1 MRQRQVPGKT
11 GDEVTDASM
20 QDVTFSFGQGLKILE
35 GFSFE
40 AEKGEFVYLFGE
52 NGSGKS
58 TVLKILC
65 GVMRARGGTVTIL
78 GKDPYCNPE
87 ILKRTGVVVDG
98 MGFYGECSLRENV
111 LLFAREKG
119 LKDGAEQ
126 ALDHYIKLWGIDF
139 DTRYKRGSHGMRK
152 IAQLTLSLV
161 NNPDILIWDEP
172 ELALD
177 EKRQEV
183 LLTLLQEHKS
193 KGKTV
198 IVAGTTPTFY
208 GNLVDRTVKKGVV
221 L

>member
-1 MRQRQVPGKT
+1 MP
-11 GDEVTDASM
+11 EVVMEKVS
-20 QDVTFSFGQGLKILE
+20 FSFVKGPRIVEDFSLE
-35 GFSFE
+35 VE
-40 AEKGEFVYLFGE
+40 RGEFSYIVGQ

-58 TVLKILC
+58 TILKILC
-65 GVMRARGGTVTIL
+65 GVIPPNKGSVRIVGT
-78 GKDPYCNPE
+78 DPYCNPE

-119 LKDGAEQ
+119 LRDGAEQ
-126 ALDHYIKLWGIDF
+126 ALDHYIKLWDIDF

-152 IAQLTLSLV
+152 IAQLTLSLM
-161 NNPDILIWDEP
+161 NEPDVLIWDEP
-172 ELALD
+172 ELVLD

-198 IVAGTTPTFY
+198 IVAGTTPAFY
-208 GNLVDRTVKKGVV
+208 GNLVDRTVKKEVV

>member
-1 MRQRQVPGKT
+1 MRGKE
-11 GDEVTDASM
+11 GGVKVIEVSM
-20 QDVTFSFGQGLKILE
+20 KDVTFSFGQGLKILE

-65 GVMRARGGTVTIL
+65 GVMRARSGTVTIL

-126 ALDHYIKLWGIDF
+126 ALDHYIKLWNIDF

-152 IAQLTLSLV
+152 IAQLTLSLM
-161 NNPDILIWDEP
+161 NEPDVLIWDEP

-198 IVAGTTPTFY
+198 IVAGTMPTFY
-208 GNLVDRTVKKGVV
+208 GNLVDRTVKKEVV

>member
-1 MRQRQVPGKT
+1 MIDV
-11 GDEVTDASM
+11 SM
-20 QDVTFSFGQGLKILE
+20 QDVTFSFGQGSKILND
-35 GFSFE
+35 FSLE
-40 AEKGEFVYLFGE
+40 AEKGEFIYLFGE

-65 GVMRARGGTVTIL
+65 GVMEARSGNVTIL

-87 ILKRTGVVVDG
+87 ILQRVGVVVDG

-119 LKDGAEQ
+119 LRDGVER
-126 ALDHYIKLWGIDF
+126 ALDRYIQLWDIDF
-139 DTRYKRGSHGMRK
+139 NTKYKRGSHGMRK
-152 IAQLTLSLV
+152 IAQLTLSLL

-183 LLTLLQEHKS
+183 LLMLLQEHKS

-198 IVAGTTPTFY
+198 IVAGTKPSFY
-208 GNLVDRTVKKGVV
+208 GSLVDRTVEKEVV

>member
-1 MRQRQVPGKT
+1 MP
-11 GDEVTDASM
+11 EVVMEKVS
-20 QDVTFSFGQGLKILE
+20 FSFVKGPRIVEDFSLE
-35 GFSFE
+35 VE
-40 AEKGEFVYLFGE
+40 RGEFSYIVGQ

-58 TVLKILC
+58 TILKILC
-65 GVMRARGGTVTIL
+65 GVIPPNKGSVRIVGT
-78 GKDPYCNPE
+78 DPYCNPE

-119 LKDGAEQ
+119 LKNGAEQ
-126 ALDHYIKLWGIDF
+126 VLDHYIRLWDIDF
-139 DTRYKRGSHGMRK
+139 NTRYKRGSHGMRK
-152 IAQLTLSLV
+152 IAQLTLSLM
-161 NNPDILIWDEP
+161 NEPDVLIWDEP

-183 LLTLLQEHKS
+183 LLMLLREHKS

-198 IVAGTTPTFY
+198 IVAGTRPSFY
-208 GNLVDRTVKKGVV
+208 GSLVDKTVEKEVV

>member
-1 MRQRQVPGKT
+1 MQERQVTRKT
-11 GDEVTDASM
+11 GDEVTDVSM

-35 GFSFE
+35 GFSFA

-58 TVLKILC
+58 TILKILC
-65 GVMRARGGTVTIL
+65 GVMRAMSGAVTIL
-78 GKDPYCNPE
+78 GEDPYCNPE
-87 ILKRTGVVVDG
+87 ILQRVGVVVDG

-119 LKDGAEQ
+119 LKDGSEQ
-126 ALDHYIKLWGIDF
+126 VLEHYIKLWNIDF
-139 DTRYKRGSHGMRK
+139 NTKYKRSSHGMRK
-152 IAQLTLSLV
+152 IAQLTLSLMNEPHV
-161 NNPDILIWDEP
+161 LIWDEP

-193 KGKTV
+193 KGRTV
-198 IVAGTTPTFY
+198 IVAGTRPGLY
-208 GNLVDRTVKKGVV
+208 GSLVDRTVKKEVV